1 MFNPLVDDFS
11 KLGDTVLE
19 EKIVELGR
27 KYWQTRN
34 PQVQMQISS
43 ILEMYKDEARVRRAI
58 AYQRQNENNDN
69 NGLDSLINVS

>member
-11 KLGDTVLE
+11 KLSDTVLE